1 MSPKRSR
8 ISLPTPG
15 LVAALSVSLTLA
27 IAVPVLAYPLQQNE
41 YDQCLRDAFS
51 EQACCS
57 ITGGTYSDRTGLKV
71 CVWSRTIVVAPG
83 AASPA
88 NTG

>member
-1 MSPKRSR
+1 MSPQRSK
-8 ISLPTPG
+8 ISLPPSSFI
-15 LVAALSVSLTLA
+15 AALSVSLTLA

-51 EQACCS
+51 EQACC
-57 ITGGTYSDRTGLKV
+57 IVTGGTYSDRTGLKV

-83 AASPA
+83 PPSPA